1 MQEPRRAR
9 AAADLVEPTQR
20 IVAQAGAR
28 TAAAADQAVLDIV
41 DVAVGAIRGQ
51 IAVGVVAEPGAGDRA
66 VLIEAVGGVAAI
78 GIDREIRVM
87 IGCRTG

>member
-1 MQEPRRAR
+1 MDVAPQQIAGRIIFGDKCIAVMKEPRRAR

-28 TAAAADQAVLDIV
+28 AAAAADQAVLDIV

-51 IAVGVVAEPGAGDRA
+51 SLSPRRRGLPLAS
-66 VLIEAVGGVAAI
+66 
-78 GIDREIRVM
+78 
-87 IGCRTG
+87 

>member
-28 TAAAADQAVLDIV
+28 AAAAADQAVLDIV

-51 IAVGVVAEPGAGDRA
+51 SLSPRRRGLPLASYMKLAPATALYWLRPLAV
-66 VLIEAVGGVAAI
+66 
-78 GIDREIRVM
+78 
-87 IGCRTG
+87 

>member
-1 MQEPRRAR
+1 MHITPQQIARGVVLGGEIAAVMQEPRRAR

-28 TAAAADQAVLDIV
+28 AAAAADQAVLDIV

-51 IAVGVVAEPGAGDRA
+51 SLSPRRRGLPLAS
-66 VLIEAVGGVAAI
+66 
-78 GIDREIRVM
+78 
-87 IGCRTG
+87 

>member
-28 TAAAADQAVLDIV
+28 AAAAADQAILDIV

-51 IAVGVVAEPGAGDRA
+51 SLSAKAG
-66 VLIEAVGGVAAI
+66 IAI
-78 GIDREIRVM
+78 GVEPKLAGPAAVYWLSPLAV
-87 IGCRTG
+87 

>member
-1 MQEPRRAR
+1 MNVAPQHISAGVVFGDQVGAIVQEPRRAR

-28 TAAAADQAVLDIV
+28 AAAAADQAVLDIV

-51 IAVGVVAEPGAGDRA
+51 SLSPRRRGLPLAS
-66 VLIEAVGGVAAI
+66 
-78 GIDREIRVM
+78 
-87 IGCRTG
+87 